1 MDQHSN
7 RGASK
12 GGGRDGAETGAKGR
26 SSPAAAADAAAGGKA
41 PGEAR
46 APGGGKLEAV
56 EYVGQGRP
64 AGPSGQL
71 GEAKLRLDETGLTLQ
86 VGGGR
91 PIRAGYRDL
100 SFIEIQEETALL
112 VMGEGPDAMPWLLSQ
127 FGDKMGPLVRELRER
142 RLRQRLTDA
151 LVELPDEPAELVE
164 FDWRPTDDP
173 LGPGPDGPAAPAAGV
188 GQFVVA
194 PWGFVVSPVDERVP
208 WIHYRRASIL
218 KVSNPSPGE
227 VAVDGAPG
235 RLLLRGL
242 GAAST
247 RLHDTLQKLR
257 DGAFD
262 DAARFVEQLLP
273 DAPFAVRQKAGELL
287 VDGRPARPA
296 DFGSGWPTVEA
307 AVLGEPEFAESY
319 RSLCATAGE
328 AAPRWAALAPEDP
341 GGDTSKVW
349 FLIAMPG
356 NLVALELVSAG
367 AHATYFFRAMPRAQ
381 FKGEPPEKL
390 GVAAE
395 KAVRDV
401 SEALVDCRFL
411 REPMALPA
419 EQLAL
424 PKYLRYRLALAVL
437 PSLALARSRFV
448 ARIVHSDPAAWSAA
462 VADLVR
468 WHGSARDEAAEWP
481 GRKAQES
488 QMATAGG
495 EDEAAESAE
504 PDASSSA
511 AEPSAKSKP

>member
-1 MDQHSN
+1 MDQHTA
-7 RGASK
+7 RGGPK
-12 GGGRDGAETGAKGR
+12 GGARAEAESGTRGR
-26 SSPAAAADAAAGGKA
+26 SSPAADEAAGGQA
-41 PGEAR
+41 PE
-46 APGGGKLEAV
+46 GGKLEAV

-71 GEAKLRLDETGLTLQ
+71 EEAKLRLDETGLTLE

-100 SFIEIQEETALL
+100 SFIEIQQGTALL
-112 VMGEGPDAMPWLLSQ
+112 VMGEGPDAMPWLLSR
-127 FGDKMGPLVRELRER
+127 FGDKMGPMVRELRER
-142 RLRQRLTDA
+142 RLRQRLTDG

-164 FDWRPTDDP
+164 FDWLPTGDP
-173 LGPGPDGPAAPAAGV
+173 FGPGPDGPAAPAAGV
-188 GQFVVA
+188 GQLVMA
-194 PWGFVVSPVDERVP
+194 PWGFVVSPIDERLP
-208 WIHYRRASIL
+208 WIHYRRASIAR
-218 KVSNPSPGE
+218 VSNPSPGE
-227 VAVDGAPG
+227 VAVEGVPG
-235 RLLLRGL
+235 TLRLRGL
-242 GAAST
+242 GPAST
-247 RLHDTLQKLR
+247 RLHDSLQKLR

-307 AVLGEPEFAESY
+307 AVLGEPGFADSY
-319 RSLCATAGE
+319 HSLCHTAGD
-328 AAPRWAALAPEDP
+328 AAPRWVAMAPEDP
-341 GGDTSKVW
+341 GAETARIW
-349 FLIAMPG
+349 FLIALPG
-356 NLVALELVSAG
+356 NLVAMELVSAG
-367 AHATYFFRAMPRAQ
+367 AHATYFYRAVPRADYR
-381 FKGEPPEKL
+381 GEAPEKL
-390 GVAAE
+390 GVEAE

-448 ARIVHSDPAAWSAA
+448 ARVVHSDPAAWSAA

-488 QMATAGG
+488 QIAAAGG

-504 PDASSSA
+504 PEAPSSA
-511 AEPSAKSKP
+511 AQPSAKSKP